1 MIVQELTISN
11 SGKVR
16 GLELR
21 RYIIDFE
28 SLKLRSGDLEL
39 VNVKEAGVADNR
51 ELDELACVYVG
62 VNCDG
67 IDCGCI
73 LDQAAADNKT

>member
-11 SGKVR
+11 SGKIR
-16 GLELR
+16 GLELW
-21 RYIIDFE
+21 RYIVDFE
-28 SLKLRSGDLEL
+28 SLKLRSGDLKL

-51 ELDELACVYVG
+51 ELDEFSCVYIR

-67 IDCGCI
+67 IDCGSI
-73 LDQAAADNKT
+73 LDEAAADNKT